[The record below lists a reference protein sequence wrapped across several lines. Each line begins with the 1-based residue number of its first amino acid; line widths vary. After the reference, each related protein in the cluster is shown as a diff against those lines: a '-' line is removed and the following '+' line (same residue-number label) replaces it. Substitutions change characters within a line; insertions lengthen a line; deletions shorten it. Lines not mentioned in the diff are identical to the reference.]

1 VAKGS
6 YPGGGTIIGPQDVSW
21 YGNSG
26 IKVGMRPDA
35 ADIARRQ
42 STPLTAK
49 AEQRIAEL
57 RGDLLGLNREL
68 AAIDRMRETQ
78 CQKISR
84 AQKELATI
92 LYQHGLPLDP
102 ELKAVQPSSPTP
114 AASRPNRHA
123 RRKAAKQRR
132 EARKQQHD

>member
-1 VAKGS
+1 MAKGS

-26 IKVGMRPDA
+26 VKVGMRPDA

-42 STPLTAK
+42 ATPLTAK

-68 AAIDRMRETQ
+68 AAIDRMRDTQ
-78 CQKISR
+78 REKIAR
-84 AQKELATI
+84 AQKELAAI
-92 LYQHGLPLDP
+92 LHQHGLPLDP
-102 ELKAVQPSSPTP
+102 DLKTGQPSSPTP
-114 AASRPNRHA
+114 TASRPNRHE

>member
-1 VAKGS
+1 MSKGS
-6 YPGGGTIIGPQDVSW
+6 YPGGGTIIGPQDASW

-26 IKVGMRPDA
+26 VSVGMRPDA

-42 STPLTAK
+42 ATPLTAK

-57 RGDLLGLNREL
+57 RTDLLGLNREL
-68 AAIDRMRETQ
+68 AAIDRMRDTQ
-78 CQKISR
+78 CAKITR
-84 AQKELATI
+84 AQKELAAI

-102 ELKAVQPSSPTP
+102 ELQAAQPSSPAP